1 MNQHD
6 RPMND
11 QFIGLTDIPH
21 PGEKIRK
28 VDGNILRNVSMEPII
43 FNELSN
49 HSQEADEPTVRI
61 VREGEKIVS
70 IEFHCSCGSS
80 KTLNVDYEEE

>member
-1 MNQHD
+1 MN
-6 RPMND
+6 N
-11 QFIGLTDIPH
+11 QFTGLTDIPKSN
-21 PGEKIRK
+21 EKFSKI
-28 VDGNILRNVSMEPII
+28 DGNILRNVSLQPVI

-49 HSQEADEPTVRI
+49 HGHGAEEPAVRV
-61 VREGEKIVS
+61 VRDGEKIVS